1 MNGEFTVDEIRD
13 ATRMARVHCPG
24 FTDDDFESLM
34 ELERRIADSG
44 YLEAV
49 LGLIRLEEEKGVS
62 CTKALDACEKLLEQK
77 AKLERQITDLEKRSN
92 SLVAQIKQANAEYE
106 QAHKAAAK
114 AGQELVQSRS
124 ETIAAEKK
132 LEAFVKKMEKEK
144 QRISREVEDSYLQA
158 NVTKEEVIAAG
169 RIKAEVESHGFNLE
183 LVLDLSKEFAGHKDA
198 RKELAEGIK
207 EHGSLNK
214 YLYNLADWG
223 NKERSR
229 VLAEIAGLE
238 SQKKGLTDESV
249 QLKNVLSQ
257 LQADIAGEENLRR
270 FYRRYVG
277 LSGLMDKLSTW
288 EQVYFVR
295 CGNPVN
301 AAAGVFDKKYG
312 NPHFWTDKPPITC
325 PHCGYQRLYFD
336 MEIYQYLNWSADIP
350 LKLTLGE

>member
-1 MNGEFTVDEIRD
+1 V
-13 ATRMARVHCPG
+13 
-24 FTDDDFESLM
+24 
-34 ELERRIADSG
+34 
-44 YLEAV
+44 
-49 LGLIRLEEEKGVS
+49 
-62 CTKALDACEKLLEQK
+62 
-77 AKLERQITDLEKRSN
+77 
-92 SLVAQIKQANAEYE
+92 
-106 QAHKAAAK
+106 K
-114 AGQELVQSRS
+114 AGQELAQIRNEYVV
-124 ETIAAEKK
+124 AEKK
-132 LEAFVKKMEKEK
+132 LETFNKRMENEK
-144 QRISREVEDSYLQA
+144 QRIGKEVEACYQQA
-158 NVTKEEVIAAG
+158 NVTREEVVTAG
-169 RIKAEVESHGFNLE
+169 RIKAEVESHGFTLE

-223 NKERSR
+223 NKERAR
-229 VLAEIAGLE
+229 VLAEIAVLE
-238 SQKKGLTDESV
+238 SQKKGLTGESV
-249 QLKNVLSQ
+249 QLKNALSQ

-277 LSGLMDKLSTW
+277 LSGLMDNLSTW

-336 MEIYQYLNWSADIP
+336 TEIYQYLNWSADIP